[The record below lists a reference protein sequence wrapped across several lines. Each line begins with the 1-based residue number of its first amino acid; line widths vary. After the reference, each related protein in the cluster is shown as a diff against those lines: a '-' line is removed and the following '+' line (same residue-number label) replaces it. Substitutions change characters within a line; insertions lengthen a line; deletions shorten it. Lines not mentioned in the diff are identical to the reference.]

1 LTLKIETITTEN
13 PKKKPDPK
21 TYGFGKFFS
30 DHMFCAD
37 YSGGK
42 WSSHRVIP
50 YQTIAIDPGAA
61 VLHYGQAIFEGM
73 KAFKGKD
80 GKIRLFRPLMNWERF
95 TASAERLCMQP
106 PDQETFIE
114 GIKALVHADA
124 DWIPSQTGQSLYLR
138 PTLIGT
144 ESFLGVRPAEKY
156 LFYVV
161 ASPVGSYYGEGLDSV
176 KIWIER
182 GYSRAAPGGIGSTK
196 AGGNYAAS
204 LKAAVEAKKRGYAQ
218 VLWTDAAQH
227 KLVEEVGTMNVF
239 FVVGDK
245 VLTPNLSGT
254 ILPGVMRDSTIQVL
268 KSFGVTVEERPVD
281 LADILAAHKSGQ
293 LKEVFGT
300 GTAAQISPVSEL
312 GSAEQTYKIGN
323 GEVGPLSRKLYSYFM
338 DLNYGGSPDQF
349 GWLTEI

>member
-1 LTLKIETITTEN
+1 
-13 PKKKPDPK
+13 
-21 TYGFGKFFS
+21 
-30 DHMFCAD
+30 MFCAD
-37 YSGGK
+37 YSSGK
-42 WSSHRVIP
+42 WHSHRVVP
-50 YQTIAIDPGAA
+50 YQSLNLDPGSA

-73 KAFKGKD
+73 KAFKGEDK
-80 GKIRLFRPLMNWERF
+80 KVRLFRPEMNWRRF
-95 TASAERLCMQP
+95 VASAERLCMQA
-106 PDQETFIE
+106 PDSETFLE
-114 GIKALVHADA
+114 GVKAIVRADS
-124 DWIPSQTGQSLYLR
+124 DWIPGQVGQSLYLR

-156 LFYVV
+156 LYYVV
-161 ASPVGSYYGEGLDSV
+161 ASPVGSYYGDDLGSV

-182 GYSRAAPGGIGSTK
+182 SYSRAAPGGIGSTK

-218 VLWTDAAQH
+218 VMWTDASQH

-254 ILPGVMRDSTIQVL
+254 ILPGVMRDSAIQVL
-268 KSFGVTVEERPVD
+268 KSFGVTVEERPVE
-281 LADILAAHKSGQ
+281 LREILEAQKAGT

-312 GSAEQTYKIGN
+312 GSPEEVYKVGN
-323 GEVGPLSRKLYSYFM
+323 GEVGPVSQKLYSYFM
-338 DLNYGGSPDQF
+338 DLNYGRSKDTF
-349 GWLTEI
+349 GWLTEV